1 MRLYERFY
9 LYGTYLFY
17 ILYIVTLFGLW
28 KESPQ
33 YLKTLEYGLQILIG
47 VILIVLNNPFYKHKY
62 SKTDKEIAFS
72 AGIFIITASSLSKF
86 LQLLDSSI
94 SKIKTTTV
102 FS

>member
-28 KESPQ
+28 KGSPQ

-47 VILIVLNNPFYKHKY
+47 VILIVLNNPFSKHKY

-72 AGIFIITASSLSKF
+72 AGIFIITASSLTTF
-86 LQLLDSSI
+86 LQLLDNSI
-94 SKIKTTTV
+94 SNIKNTSV